1 MARFGVVRRK
11 TIISSIFSISFLFI
25 FFLPKTTSSQTNI
38 VKTLPGFEGD
48 LPFKL
53 ETGYISLGRNDEV
66 QFFYYFI
73 ESERDP
79 MKDPLVLSL
88 TGALVSVP
96 SPLWFLNLVCYF
108 SSPIMFDWSTYFA
121 SLPSLVLNPYSWT
134 KMANIIFVDWP
145 VGAGFSYATNPEAY
159 YVSDSKSPEDL
170 YIFLQKWFLIHPM
183 FLQNPLYIE
192 GESYAGRIAPM
203 VAWEI
208 SKANE
213 AGRLPKMSLQGYFVS
228 SPVTDI
234 NEIDNDKIPYAHN
247 MGLISNEYYKL
258 AEDTCGGNYANPD
271 PNNIQCHYALQLIDK
286 VLENVDIYHIL
297 DTACAKTVLPGDNSA
312 KIVLP
317 SRKKEPACRADFYS
331 LSETWANDARVRKAL
346 QIREGTKEEWVRF
359 NNTVLDVAFD
369 MDVASSAE
377 YHLLLAK
384 KGYRGLVYNGDH
396 DMRTPFFSTLN
407 WIHSLNLTIDESW
420 RQWIVDKQIA
430 GFTQQYRQ
438 NKTNL
443 TFATVK
449 GSGHTIAEYNPKEC
463 FALISRWLFNKP
475 L

>member
-1 MARFGVVRRK
+1 
-11 TIISSIFSISFLFI
+11 
-25 FFLPKTTSSQTNI
+25 
-38 VKTLPGFEGD
+38 
-48 LPFKL
+48 
-53 ETGYISLGRNDEV
+53 
-66 QFFYYFI
+66 
-73 ESERDP
+73 

-88 TGALVSVP
+88 TGGPGSTAFYALV
-96 SPLWFLNLVCYF
+96 FEF
-108 SSPIMFDWSTYFA
+108 GPIMFDWSTYFA

-145 VGAGFSYATNPEAY
+145 VGTGFSYATNPEAY
-159 YVSDSKSPEDL
+159 YTSDSKSPEDL
-170 YIFLQKWFLIHPM
+170 YMFMRKWFLIHPM

-192 GESYAGRIAPM
+192 GESYAGKIAPM

-228 SPVTDI
+228 SPITDV
-234 NEIDNDKIPYAHN
+234 NQVKNDKVPYAHN

-271 PNNIQCHYALQLIDK
+271 PNNIQCHYALQFIDK
-286 VLENVDIYHIL
+286 
-297 DTACAKTVLPGDNSA
+297 
-312 KIVLP
+312 
-317 SRKKEPACRADFYS
+317 ADYYL

-359 NNTVLDVAFD
+359 NYTVRYVTYD

-384 KGYRGLVYNGDH
+384 KGYRGLVFSGDH
-396 DMRTPFFSTLN
+396 DMEAPYISTLN
-407 WIHSLNLTIDESW
+407 WIHTLNLTIDESW

-430 GFTQQYRQ
+430 
-438 NKTNL
+438 
-443 TFATVK
+443 
-449 GSGHTIAEYNPKEC
+449 
-463 FALISRWLFNKP
+463 
-475 L
+475 